1 MKISKNTYRRIDLSL
16 INKTENIRQDMGD
29 IAELADSIKNLGQL
43 EAIGVVERE
52 DGRFDMLYGFR
63 RLAAFQF
70 LVDAGQDYNQIEAK
84 IITGDPLIIQMA
96 ENEARKNLTAAEYE
110 NGVAKMMNAG
120 MSQSEIAKCLGKQI
134 QNISDTLKAWQ
145 ARQGFAKQG
154 LDTAGMSTAALSA
167 LRNTPESEAPEI
179 IKAVKEKGGTV
190 KAVKEVK
197 EAKKKKDNPEMFIA
211 HEPEVIEE
219 KQEPVDVKKA
229 IDQLPTGVGKQPII
243 DAIEN
248 QKADLKAEYSTTIE
262 QESEKINQAIKSTFI
277 PVILESPFKDFCME
291 NGEFRPAG
299 INVQYAKACCIDCIR
314 NGESPYA
321 SHLQF
326 PQFLDENE
334 ERETG
339 LAAGQAWYAHAA
351 YMVVYDDY
359 GITPGMQAGIDYFK
373 SIKPDAKIEM
383 RKLYKEGNK

>member
-1 MKISKNTYRRIDLSL
+1 
-16 INKTENIRQDMGD
+16 
-29 IAELADSIKNLGQL
+29 
-43 EAIGVVERE
+43 
-52 DGRFDMLYGFR
+52 
-63 RLAAFQF
+63 
-70 LVDAGQDYNQIEAK
+70 

-154 LDTAGMSTAALSA
+154 LDTSGMSTAALSA

-190 KAVKEVK
+190 RAAREVK
-197 EAKKKKDNPEMFIA
+197 EAKKKKDNPSMFVA
-211 HEPEVIEE
+211 HEPEIIEE
-219 KQEPVDVKKA
+219 KQELWENKNQDEIVKDIEKLVDK
-229 IDQLPTGVGKQPII
+229 
-243 DAIEN
+243 
-248 QKADLKAEYSTTIE
+248 IE
-262 QESEKINQAIKSTFI
+262 QDPVEIKQAPGVLELKESIIHIECAFT

-299 INVQYAKACCIDCIR
+299 INVQYAQACCIDCIR
-314 NGESPYA
+314 KGESPYA

-326 PQFLDENE
+326 PQFLDENT

-339 LAAGQAWYAHAA
+339 LAAGQAWYAHAV

-383 RKLYKEGNK
+383 RKLYADKP